1 MTGVQ
6 NDQSHSFENSL
17 LNAVDDLVCDLP
29 VSDMAPPEQYVDFV
43 EPRLGQTMLRFLK
56 RRRTDGERI
65 IARQALCDAIMYS
78 VRIHSSNRFGLLF
91 VDIFTPDDDA
101 NLAHI

>member
-1 MTGVQ
+1 MTRVQ

-17 LNAVDDLVCDLP
+17 LDAIDDLVCNLP
-29 VSDMAPPEQYVDFV
+29 VSDVAPPNQYVSFFDS
-43 EPRLGQTMLRFLK
+43 RLGQAMFRFLK
-56 RRRTDGERI
+56 GRRTYRERI
-65 IARQALCDAIMYS
+65 IAREVSCDAIVHS
-78 VRIHSSNRFGLLF
+78 VRIDFSNRFGPLF